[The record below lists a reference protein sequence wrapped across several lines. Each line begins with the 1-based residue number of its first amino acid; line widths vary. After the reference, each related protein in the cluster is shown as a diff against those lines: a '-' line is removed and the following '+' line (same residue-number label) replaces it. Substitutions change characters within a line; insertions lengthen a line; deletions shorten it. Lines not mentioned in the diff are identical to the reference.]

1 MKSIRITVT
10 SVAII
15 VLCLLVSAGL
25 DGTKADER
33 LQDRDAQKPLQGAV
47 ASKTAKFA
55 TVSKTDLLYT
65 NALDAHDLA
74 GAKKLVGQIGS
85 FKGTVSKLFE
95 ERDGDL
101 VVLDFDPN
109 YRTALTAVLKNPDFP
124 KFPDIHQLD
133 GKEIVVS
140 GKFVDFHG
148 TAQIVL
154 TDPDQVKIV
163 K

>member
-1 MKSIRITVT
+1 MKPIRITT
-10 SVAII
+10 TAAM
-15 VLCLLVSAGL
+15 LLVCSLLVGVIL
-25 DGTKADER
+25 QPTKADER

-55 TVSKTDLLYT
+55 TVSKTDPFYT

-74 GAKKLVGQIGS
+74 GAKKLIGQTGS

-95 ERDGDL
+95 ERDGDM

-124 KFPDIHQLD
+124 KFPDIHLLD

-148 TAQIVL
+148 AAQIVL
-154 TDPDQVKIV
+154 IDPDQVKIV